1 MRDADD
7 VPNIAQTELEQL
19 IRHNTPCIAEAEKRV
34 ISEDRIQ
41 AHRPRMQD
49 AFMAEV
55 AETAMAM
62 DYLYPFSDEDLS

>member
-1 MRDADD
+1 

-19 IRHNTPCIAEAEKRV
+19 VRHDTSCIAEAEKRV

-41 AHRPRMQD
+41 AHRSRMQD

-55 AETAMAM
+55 AETRMAV
-62 DYLYPFSDEDLS
+62 DDFYPFSDEDVS